1 MNLPIN
7 QGINKQKEIMDKY
20 KKPAGNR
27 KGKQTPDNRN
37 ERSSESRSGPARR
50 SEEEDVPREKRAY
63 TTFRPSNK
71 EKDKRESE
79 DKPREKRPYSSSRP
93 SYRDKEKKESEETP
107 REKRTFSSSRP
118 SRDKNKKES
127 EDRSREKRPY
137 SSSRSSFREKDKR
150 ESEDKPREKRPYS
163 SSRPSYR
170 DKVTEEMQEEKP
182 RFASSKRRPSDS
194 KHSASKR
201 SPRSEETSEIG
212 LIRLNRY
219 IANAGICSR
228 READKLIEA
237 GAVQVNGQVVT
248 ALGTKVSR
256 TDKISYG
263 DQPLSREKLR
273 YVLLNKPKGFITTTD
288 DPENRK
294 TVMNLIARACK
305 ERIYPVGRLDRNTT
319 GLLLFTN
326 DGEIAKRL
334 SHPKYGI
341 KKIYH
346 VGVDKNVAAADMKSI
361 LAGVE
366 LEDGLVKAD
375 AIEYVGDGKDKKEIG
390 LELHTG
396 QNRVV
401 RRIFEKLGYKVVKLD
416 RVYYAGL
423 TKKNLPRGEW
433 RFLEEKELNMLK
445 MIGS

>member
-1 MNLPIN
+1 MEKYNKPSGKRRGKTTLNARKRKSSDTLPSWPKKRSEKEYDHERKPN
-7 QGINKQKEIMDKY
+7 YSLQKEK
-20 KKPAGNR
+20 
-27 KGKQTPDNRN
+27 
-37 ERSSESRSGPARR
+37 S
-50 SEEEDVPREKRAY
+50 
-63 TTFRPSNK
+63 
-71 EKDKRESE
+71 
-79 DKPREKRPYSSSRP
+79 
-93 SYRDKEKKESEETP
+93 
-107 REKRTFSSSRP
+107 
-118 SRDKNKKES
+118 
-127 EDRSREKRPY
+127 
-137 SSSRSSFREKDKR
+137 
-150 ESEDKPREKRPYS
+150 
-163 SSRPSYR
+163 
-170 DKVTEEMQEEKP
+170 
-182 RFASSKRRPSDS
+182 
-194 KHSASKR
+194 
-201 SPRSEETSEIG
+201 SPRKQINDEM
-212 LIRLNRY
+212 IRLNRY

-228 READKLIEA
+228 READKLIQA
-237 GAVQVNGQVVT
+237 GAVKVNGKVVT
-248 ALGTKVSR
+248 ELGTKVHL

-263 DQPLSREKLR
+263 DQALSREKLR

-294 TVMNLIARACK
+294 TVMNLIANACK

-346 VGVDKNVAAADMKSI
+346 VGLDKNVTLQDMKTI

-366 LEDGLVKAD
+366 LEDGNVKAD
-375 AIEYVGDGKDKKEIG
+375 AIEFVGDGKDKKEIG
-390 LELHTG
+390 VELHTG

-401 RRIFEKLGYKVVKLD
+401 RRIFEKLGYKVIKLD

-445 MIGS
+445 MIGT

>member
-1 MNLPIN
+1 
-7 QGINKQKEIMDKY
+7 MDNYRKSE
-20 KKPAGNR
+20 GNR
-27 KGKQTPDNRN
+27 KGKQTPDSRKRKSSETRPSYSRRRDEEEPSREKRPSSSTRPSTPHRRN
-37 ERSSESRSGPARR
+37 EDEA
-50 SEEEDVPREKRAY
+50 PREKRSYSLA
-63 TTFRPSNK
+63 RPSTPR
-71 EKDKRESE
+71 KRDDNEAT
-79 DKPREKRPYSSSRP
+79 REKRPYSSTRPSYSKRRDKDENVREKRDFSFAPKRRTSNSRP
-93 SYRDKEKKESEETP
+93 SATKRKPHPGEEPES
-107 REKRTFSSSRP
+107 
-118 SRDKNKKES
+118 D
-127 EDRSREKRPY
+127 
-137 SSSRSSFREKDKR
+137 
-150 ESEDKPREKRPYS
+150 
-163 SSRPSYR
+163 
-170 DKVTEEMQEEKP
+170 
-182 RFASSKRRPSDS
+182 
-194 KHSASKR
+194 
-201 SPRSEETSEIG
+201 

-237 GAVQVNGQVVT
+237 GAVQVNGKVVT
-248 ALGTKVSR
+248 ELGTKVSR

-263 DQPLSREKLR
+263 DQALSREKLR

-334 SHPKYGI
+334 SHPRYGI

-346 VGVDKNVAAADMKSI
+346 VGLDKNVSVGDMKSI
-361 LAGVE
+361 LAGME
-366 LEDGLVKAD
+366 LEDGIVKAD
-375 AIEYVGDGKDKKEIG
+375 AIEFVGDGKDKKEIG

-445 MIGS
+445 MIGH

>member
-1 MNLPIN
+1 M
-7 QGINKQKEIMDKY
+7 E
-20 KKPAGNR
+20 A
-27 KGKQTPDNRN
+27 
-37 ERSSESRSGPARR
+37 
-50 SEEEDVPREKRAY
+50 PREKRD
-63 TTFRPSNK
+63 FSPRPVHRAPFSK
-71 EKDKRESE
+71 PSSHGR
-79 DKPREKRPYSSSRP
+79 KPRSAEPP
-93 SYRDKEKKESEETP
+93 ES
-107 REKRTFSSSRP
+107 
-118 SRDKNKKES
+118 D
-127 EDRSREKRPY
+127 
-137 SSSRSSFREKDKR
+137 
-150 ESEDKPREKRPYS
+150 
-163 SSRPSYR
+163 
-170 DKVTEEMQEEKP
+170 
-182 RFASSKRRPSDS
+182 
-194 KHSASKR
+194 
-201 SPRSEETSEIG
+201 

-237 GAVQVNGQVVT
+237 GAVQVNGKVVT
-248 ALGTKVSR
+248 ELGTKVSR

-263 DQPLSREKLR
+263 DQALSREKPR

-294 TVMNLIARACK
+294 TVMNLISRACK

-326 DGEIAKRL
+326 DGEIAKKL
-334 SHPKYGI
+334 SHPRYGI

-346 VGVDKNVAAADMKSI
+346 VGLDKNVTAPDMKAI

-375 AIEYVGDGKDKKEIG
+375 AIEFVGDGKDKKEIG

-445 MIGS
+445 MIGV

>member
-1 MNLPIN
+1 MDNYR
-7 QGINKQKEIMDKY
+7 KQ
-20 KKPAGNR
+20 AGNR
-27 KGKQTPDNRN
+27 RGKQTPDSRKEN
-37 ERSSESRSGPARR
+37 SRSRD
-50 SEEEDVPREKRAY
+50 ED
-63 TTFRPSNK
+63 
-71 EKDKRESE
+71 
-79 DKPREKRPYSSSRP
+79 
-93 SYRDKEKKESEETP
+93 ETP
-107 REKRTFSSSRP
+107 RKKRNFPTFSQRRKSESVPFTPKRNARP
-118 SRDKNKKES
+118 GEEPES
-127 EDRSREKRPY
+127 E
-137 SSSRSSFREKDKR
+137 
-150 ESEDKPREKRPYS
+150 
-163 SSRPSYR
+163 
-170 DKVTEEMQEEKP
+170 
-182 RFASSKRRPSDS
+182 
-194 KHSASKR
+194 
-201 SPRSEETSEIG
+201 

-228 READKLIEA
+228 READKLIQA
-237 GAVQVNGQVVT
+237 GAVQVNGKVVT
-248 ALGTKVSR
+248 ELGTKVSR

-263 DQPLSREKLR
+263 DQALSREKLR

-294 TVMNLIARACK
+294 TVMNLIARACR

-334 SHPKYGI
+334 SHPRYGI

-346 VGVDKNVAAADMKSI
+346 VGLDKNVSVADMKSI
-361 LAGVE
+361 LAGMD
-366 LEDGLVKAD
+366 LEDGTVKAD

-445 MIGS
+445 MIGT

>member
-1 MNLPIN
+1 MEN
-7 QGINKQKEIMDKY
+7 Y
-20 KKPAGNR
+20 RKPAGNR
-27 KGKQTPDNRN
+27 RGKQTPD
-37 ERSSESRSGPARR
+37 SRKAKSAETRPSYSRR
-50 SEEEDVPREKRAY
+50 RDEEEP
-63 TTFRPSNK
+63 
-71 EKDKRESE
+71 
-79 DKPREKRPYSSSRP
+79 PREKRPP
-93 SYRDKEKKESEETP
+93 SGTR
-107 REKRTFSSSRP
+107 
-118 SRDKNKKES
+118 
-127 EDRSREKRPY
+127 
-137 SSSRSSFREKDKR
+137 
-150 ESEDKPREKRPYS
+150 
-163 SSRPSYR
+163 
-170 DKVTEEMQEEKP
+170 
-182 RFASSKRRPSDS
+182 
-194 KHSASKR
+194 HSNSKR
-201 SPRSEETSEIG
+201 SERDESPRKQRDDFPSTKRRTHGSGPSAPRRIPANESEGE

-228 READKLIEA
+228 READKLIQA
-237 GAVQVNGQVVT
+237 GAVQVNGKVVT
-248 ALGTKVSR
+248 ELGTKVRR

-263 DQPLSREKLR
+263 DQALTREKPR

-326 DGEIAKRL
+326 DGEIAKKL
-334 SHPKYGI
+334 SHPRYGI

-346 VGVDKNVAAADMKSI
+346 VGLDKNVSVADMKTI
-361 LAGVE
+361 LGGIE
-366 LEDGLVKAD
+366 LEDGIVKAD
-375 AIEYVGDGKDKKEIG
+375 AIEFVGDGKDKKEIG

>member
-1 MNLPIN
+1 
-7 QGINKQKEIMDKY
+7 MDKY
-20 KKPAGNR
+20 RKPEGNR
-27 KGKQTPDNRN
+27 KGKQTPDSRKKH
-37 ERSSESRSGPARR
+37 SSQSRSPYPGKRD
-50 SEEEDVPREKRAY
+50 EEE
-63 TTFRPSNK
+63 T
-71 EKDKRESE
+71 
-79 DKPREKRPYSSSRP
+79 PREKRPYSPSRP
-93 SYRDKEKKESEETP
+93 SFPRKRDEGEA
-107 REKRTFSSSRP
+107 
-118 SRDKNKKES
+118 
-127 EDRSREKRPY
+127 SREKRPY
-137 SSSRSSFREKDKR
+137 SSPQPSAPRRKDDD
-150 ESEDKPREKRPYS
+150 ETSHEKRPYS
-163 SSRPSYR
+163 PPRPSYSR
-170 DKVTEEMQEEKP
+170 RKDEDETPGKNRE
-182 RFASSKRRPSDS
+182 FSSARKRRPSGS
-194 KHSASKR
+194 GSTAAKR
-201 SPRSEETSEIG
+201 KPRQGEPTEG
-212 LIRLNRY
+212 DLIRLNRY

-228 READKLIEA
+228 READKLIQA
-237 GAVQVNGQVVT
+237 GAVQVNGKVVT
-248 ALGTKVSR
+248 ELGTKVSR

-263 DQPLSREKLR
+263 DQALSREKPR

-326 DGEIAKRL
+326 DGEIAKKL
-334 SHPKYGI
+334 SHPRYGI

-346 VGVDKNVAAADMKSI
+346 VGLDKNVSVADMKII
-361 LAGVE
+361 LAGIE

-375 AIEYVGDGKDKKEIG
+375 AIEFVGDGKDKKEIG

>member
-1 MNLPIN
+1 
-7 QGINKQKEIMDKY
+7 MDNYRKSE
-20 KKPAGNR
+20 GSR
-27 KGKQTPDNRN
+27 KGKQTPDSRK
-37 ERSSESRSGPARR
+37 RKSSETRPSYSRRR
-50 SEEEDVPREKRAY
+50 DEEEP
-63 TTFRPSNK
+63 
-71 EKDKRESE
+71 
-79 DKPREKRPYSSSRP
+79 PREKRPYSSTRP
-93 SYRDKEKKESEETP
+93 SSPRKRDENKAP
-107 REKRTFSSSRP
+107 REKRSYSSTGP
-118 SRDKNKKES
+118 SAPHRRN
-127 EDRSREKRPY
+127 EDEAPREKRL
-137 SSSRSSFREKDKR
+137 SSSARPSTPRKR
-150 ESEDKPREKRPYS
+150 DENEAPREKRPYS
-163 SSRPSYR
+163 STRPSYSKRRDKDENVREKRDFSFAAKRRTSDSRPSAMKR
-170 DKVTEEMQEEKP
+170 KP
-182 RFASSKRRPSDS
+182 RPGEEPESD
-194 KHSASKR
+194 
-201 SPRSEETSEIG
+201 

-237 GAVQVNGQVVT
+237 GAVQVNGKVVT
-248 ALGTKVSR
+248 ELGTKVSR

-263 DQPLSREKLR
+263 DQALSREKLR

-334 SHPKYGI
+334 SHPRYGI

-346 VGVDKNVAAADMKSI
+346 VGLDKNVSVGDMKSI
-361 LAGVE
+361 LAGME
-366 LEDGLVKAD
+366 LEDGIVKAD
-375 AIEYVGDGKDKKEIG
+375 AIEFVGDGKDKKEIG

-445 MIGS
+445 MIGH

>member
-1 MNLPIN
+1 
-7 QGINKQKEIMDKY
+7 MDNY
-20 KKPAGNR
+20 RKPEGNR
-27 KGKQTPDNRN
+27 KGKQTPDSRK
-37 ERSSESRSGPARR
+37 RGSSETRPSYSRRR
-50 SEEEDVPREKRAY
+50 DEDDPTREKKRTSASERPSYSKRKDKNKAPREKRDFSS
-63 TTFRPSNK
+63 TP
-71 EKDKRESE
+71 KRRTS
-79 DKPREKRPYSSSRP
+79 DSGSSFPKRKPRPG
-93 SYRDKEKKESEETP
+93 EEP
-107 REKRTFSSSRP
+107 EN
-118 SRDKNKKES
+118 D
-127 EDRSREKRPY
+127 
-137 SSSRSSFREKDKR
+137 
-150 ESEDKPREKRPYS
+150 
-163 SSRPSYR
+163 
-170 DKVTEEMQEEKP
+170 
-182 RFASSKRRPSDS
+182 
-194 KHSASKR
+194 
-201 SPRSEETSEIG
+201 

-237 GAVQVNGQVVT
+237 GAVQVNGKVVT
-248 ALGTKVSR
+248 ELGTKVSR

-263 DQPLSREKLR
+263 DQALSREKLR

-334 SHPKYGI
+334 SHPRYGI

-346 VGVDKNVAAADMKSI
+346 VGLDKNVSVADMKSI
-361 LAGVE
+361 LAGME
-366 LEDGLVKAD
+366 LEDGIVKAD
-375 AIEYVGDGKDKKEIG
+375 AIEFVGDGKDKKEIG

-445 MIGS
+445 MIGI

>member
-1 MNLPIN
+1 
-7 QGINKQKEIMDKY
+7 MDNY
-20 KKPAGNR
+20 KKPAGKR
-27 KGKQTPDNRN
+27 SGKQTPERKKRTEN
-37 ERSSESRSGPARR
+37 EGTA
-50 SEEEDVPREKRAY
+50 
-63 TTFRPSNK
+63 
-71 EKDKRESE
+71 
-79 DKPREKRPYSSSRP
+79 EKRPYSASRP
-93 SYRDKEKKESEETP
+93 SYKKTRSEEGAP
-107 REKRTFSSSRP
+107 REKREYSP
-118 SRDKNKKES
+118 SPR
-127 EDRSREKRPY
+127 R
-137 SSSRSSFREKDKR
+137 
-150 ESEDKPREKRPYS
+150 KPDYKS
-163 SSRPSYR
+163 
-170 DKVTEEMQEEKP
+170 
-182 RFASSKRRPSDS
+182 
-194 KHSASKR
+194 SASKR
-201 SPRSEETSEIG
+201 KPKDESEDD

-237 GAVQVNGQVVT
+237 GAVQVNGKVVT
-248 ALGTKVSR
+248 ELGTKVSR

-263 DQPLSREKLR
+263 DQALSREKLR

-334 SHPKYGI
+334 SHPRYGI

-346 VGVDKNVAAADMKSI
+346 VGVDKNISSNDMNAI

-375 AIEYVGDGKDKKEIG
+375 AIEFVGDGKDKKEIG

-445 MIGS
+445 MIGT

>member
-1 MNLPIN
+1 
-7 QGINKQKEIMDKY
+7 MDNY

-27 KGKQTPDNRN
+27 RGKQTPDSRKKD
-37 ERSSESRSGPARR
+37 SSEKRPSYTRR
-50 SEEEDVPREKRAY
+50 RDDEDPPREKRTYSPA
-63 TTFRPSNK
+63 RPSSPR
-71 EKDKRESE
+71 KRDE
-79 DKPREKRPYSSSRP
+79 DKSQGEKRPYSPTRPSSNRKRDENESPREKRPYSPPRP
-93 SYRDKEKKESEETP
+93 SYSRRRDDDEAP
-107 REKRTFSSSRP
+107 REKRDFSSGS
-118 SRDKNKKES
+118 
-127 EDRSREKRPY
+127 KRRTPD
-137 SSSRSSFREKDKR
+137 SRSSAPNRKPHPGEAT
-150 ESEDKPREKRPYS
+150 ESD
-163 SSRPSYR
+163 
-170 DKVTEEMQEEKP
+170 
-182 RFASSKRRPSDS
+182 
-194 KHSASKR
+194 
-201 SPRSEETSEIG
+201 

-237 GAVQVNGQVVT
+237 GAVQVNGKVVT
-248 ALGTKVSR
+248 ELGTKVSR

-263 DQPLSREKLR
+263 DQALSREKLR

-334 SHPKYGI
+334 SHPRYGI

-346 VGVDKNVAAADMKSI
+346 VGLDKNVSVADMKII

-375 AIEYVGDGKDKKEIG
+375 AIEFVGDGKDKKEIG

-445 MIGS
+445 MIGT